1 MAGVARVGSLF
12 ARCANGDSL
21 HVLRQETRHPRGG
34 LARLSLLRGVGA
46 CMEWNEIKDGTFI
59 EWAAADTEAY
69 TLVCGERVSA
79 AVLDMLAAEK
89 SAAWW
94 RENTTVHV
102 YAWLITNGRET
113 ACFSTWEAFAD
124 FCAAHRVKT
133 VWWYNAK
140 YDFAHIDYAMLTG
153 GWSLRDKGRLQD
165 KQYRS
170 LHGVQGQRYCL
181 TVAREYKNANR
192 HKYTHITRHY
202 DLCNIFGG
210 GLAKNLDAFNVV
222 DFDGEPVRKLEMDY
236 QGDTDENAVAYMRN
250 DVVGLY
256 HLVRTC
262 DEFLTSK
269 WGYTLTGG
277 KPDVMTAGGLA
288 KRVLLRYYNGGNTD
302 HSENVKAFQRWH
314 VVGLTEDRYYRTHHL
329 YRGGITL
336 VNKNH
341 QNKPIT
347 RPIFKYDINS
357 MYPHQMNTM
366 PDLVDRPIGFTAEA
380 WAAFP
385 RKDDFCAVYL
395 INHARG
401 FMRDGMLP
409 MYYDNK
415 NREYSASICIDEW
428 DTPCL
433 YFADEWHELQQW
445 YDVEFT
451 IARVY
456 AFRKAPA
463 HGFRKFV
470 ADNYEMKRQGKVTK
484 NKVMEAFAKLLLNSS
499 YGKLSENPIK
509 EVTHRELNENGAVT
523 LIMDGEQEDEKCL
536 LSVVDGALITS
547 MARVQLMRLIREIC
561 PVPAR
566 DFVYCDTD
574 SIAAFTQ
581 YANPD
586 PYTLG
591 ALKDETEINGVPH
604 PYTWAKYIAPKTY
617 ILCRYVDGKREIECH
632 TKGLPL
638 RAVMARISPDMTDE
652 QIDAIFAAGV
662 EFVALSA
669 MNVRGGKALVPIKK
683 FLCRTENTIIHGSQE
698 HPETVEIME
707 EA

>member
-1 MAGVARVGSLF
+1 
-12 ARCANGDSL
+12 
-21 HVLRQETRHPRGG
+21 
-34 LARLSLLRGVGA
+34 
-46 CMEWNEIKDGTFI
+46 MEWNEIKDGTLI

-69 TLVCGERVSA
+69 TLVCGERVSS

-94 RENTTVHV
+94 RENTTVYV

-124 FCAAHRVKT
+124 FCANHRIKT

-153 GWSLRDKGRLQD
+153 GWTLRDKGRLQD
-165 KQYRS
+165 KQFRS
-170 LHGVQGQRYCL
+170 LHGAQGQRYCL
-181 TVAREYKNANR
+181 SVGRAYKNPNR
-192 HKYTHITRHY
+192 HTYTHITRHY

-222 DFDGEPVRKLEMDY
+222 DFDGKPVRKLEMDY
-236 QGDTDENAVAYMRN
+236 QADTDENAVDYMRN

-262 DEFLTSK
+262 DEFLTAK

-302 HSENVKAFQRWH
+302 HAENVKEFQRWH
-314 VVGLTEDRYYRTHHL
+314 RVSLGADWFYRAHQL
-329 YRGGITL
+329 YRGGITM
-336 VNKNH
+336 VNKNY
-341 QNKPIT
+341 QNLPLT

-357 MYPHQMNTM
+357 MYPHQMHQM
-366 PDLVDRPIGFTAEA
+366 PDLIDI
-380 WAAFP
+380 P
-385 RKDDFCAVYL
+385 RKFSLDEWENFPERENYMAVYM
-395 INHARG
+395 IDYARG
-401 FMRDGMLP
+401 VMRDGMLP
-409 MYYDNK
+409 MYY
-415 NREYSASICIDEW
+415 NREKSEYDPQIIVNEW
-428 DTPCL
+428 ETPL
-433 YFADEWHELQQW
+433 AYFADEWNELQQW
-445 YDVEFT
+445 YDVEFNV
-451 IARVY
+451 AHVY

-463 HGFRKFV
+463 HGFHQFV
-470 ADNYEMKRQGKVTK
+470 EDNYEMKRRGKATK
-484 NKVMEAFAKLLLNSS
+484 NKVLEAFAKLLLNSS
-499 YGKLSENPIK
+499 YGKLAENPRK
-509 EVTHRELNENGAVT
+509 ELSHREINERGVVT
-523 LIMDGEQEDEKCL
+523 LIEDGTQEDEKCL

-617 ILCRYVDGKREIECH
+617 ILTRYVDGKREIECH
-632 TKGLPL
+632 TKGIPAK
-638 RAVMARISPDMTDE
+638 AVTAKFTDDMPIE
-652 QIDAIFAAGV
+652 EIDKIFAAGV
-662 EFVALSA
+662 EFVCLSG

-683 FLCRTENTIIHGSQE
+683 YLCRVENTIVHGWQE

-707 EA
+707 KE